1 MKTKIYH
8 LIIALTTIFSFSST
22 AQITAMDFNR
32 KDCDGNMQ
40 SLYGDLNSGKAVI
53 LEYFMLSCAP
63 CPAAGTVLEAMKA
76 NLLSQY
82 PGQINFYM
90 IAYTNSYSCAQTKNF
105 VTSNGFSAIPM
116 DSGAVQVA
124 YYGGMGMPTIVIAGG
139 ATHQLLGSPYQGF
152 TASDTTTMAA
162 DIRTFL
168 NSQVGIKENANK
180 LSDLTIFPNP
190 SSTEL
195 NVKFV
200 LKETSTMMIDVL
212 DVTGRTVTN
221 LFSDKIPAGNFS
233 KTFNVQALPA
243 GNYMLKISS
252 NGTIT
257 NQKLSIVH

>member
-1 MKTKIYH
+1 MKTKTYH
-8 LIIALTTIFSFSST
+8 LIIALMTIFSFSSS
-22 AQITAMDFNR
+22 AQTTAMDFNR

-40 SLYGDLNSGKAVI
+40 NLFSDLNSGKAVI

-82 PGQINFYM
+82 PGQIKFYM

-152 TASDTTTMAA
+152 TPSDTTTMAA

-168 NSQVGIKENANK
+168 NSQVGIKENVNK
-180 LSDLTIFPNP
+180 ISDLSVFPNP
-190 SSTEL
+190 SSSEL
-195 NVKFV
+195 NVKLV
-200 LKETSTMMIDVL
+200 LKETSSIVIDVL
-212 DVTGRTVTN
+212 DITGRTVAN
-221 LFSDKIPAGNFS
+221 LFSDKVPAGNFS
-233 KTFNVQALPA
+233 KTFNTQTLPA
-243 GNYMLKISS
+243 GNYMLKIMA
-252 NGTIT
+252 NGSVT